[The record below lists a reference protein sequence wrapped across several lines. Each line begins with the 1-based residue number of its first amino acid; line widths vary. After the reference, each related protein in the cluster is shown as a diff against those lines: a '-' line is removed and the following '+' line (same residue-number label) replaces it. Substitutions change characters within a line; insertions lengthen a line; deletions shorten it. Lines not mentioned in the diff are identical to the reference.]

1 MIEKSNTLSPI
12 ENAPGGQTEG
22 AKGTSTKRPNRNAKS
37 TAMCAQY
44 LRIFDLTKSGEKST
58 LELRRNGVMAPA
70 PRTKEMR
77 ERYDIPIRRT
87 RRQDLYDEQ
96 GYRHPRVAFYGI
108 DDLDD
113 ASEKMKQFG
122 FIRE

>member
-1 MIEKSNTLSPI
+1 MRLDVVQSFVAGSII
-12 ENAPGGQTEG
+12 
-22 AKGTSTKRPNRNAKS
+22 R
-37 TAMCAQY
+37 
-44 LRIFDLTKSGEKST
+44 SGEKST

-77 ERYDIPIRRT
+77 ERYGIPIYRT
-87 RRQDLYDEQ
+87 RLQDLYDEQ
-96 GYRHPRVAFYGI
+96 GFKHPRVAFYGI

-122 FIRE
+122 FYS